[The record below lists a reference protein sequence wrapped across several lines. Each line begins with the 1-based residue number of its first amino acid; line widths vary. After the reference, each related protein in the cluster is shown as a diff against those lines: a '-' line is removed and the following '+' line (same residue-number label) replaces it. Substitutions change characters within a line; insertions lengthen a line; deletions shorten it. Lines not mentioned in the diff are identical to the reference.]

1 MLYSN
6 VGRIFESSHYYLIET
21 KARVKIAQED
31 SDTDEDDNGPSDVD
45 DDGLGTKSGA
55 HVECPQDKRK
65 FTSNIPG
72 SSKRIKRGAAQSQA
86 LVAKQSELQEV
97 DLLVKSYPVGPSF
110 REDNEAGGH
119 DGMNVTLSEKA
130 GDELG
135 RRLIECEVK
144 RKEALAEC
152 HLEAEKKR
160 EEVRTKL
167 ETMLSRHRLKRAGYS
182 EKDVNDVLPL

>member
-1 MLYSN
+1 
-6 VGRIFESSHYYLIET
+6 
-21 KARVKIAQED
+21 
-31 SDTDEDDNGPSDVD
+31 
-45 DDGLGTKSGA
+45 
-55 HVECPQDKRK
+55 
-65 FTSNIPG
+65 
-72 SSKRIKRGAAQSQA
+72 
-86 LVAKQSELQEV
+86 
-97 DLLVKSYPVGPSF
+97 
-110 REDNEAGGH
+110 
-119 DGMNVTLSEKA
+119 MNVTLSEKA

-182 EKDVNDVLPL
+182 ESFRSEVDPLVGNPFSFVTVEVVRFKMFC